1 MSTSTSNLALATL
14 DTKSSST
21 NTNTYLMVPM
31 FIFFA
36 LLIFAVIRGPNL
48 ISSAGIGSAV
58 IVVAPLVLATY
69 ALTIIVMAGRAG
81 VDLSIGPLIGFIN
94 VSMIQ
99 LYSVDFMDSPIAF
112 FLFAMGVGIAY
123 QILQGLIIIFVRV
136 QPIIVSLSGY
146 LTLVGLNLIVM
157 PRPGGVAPDWMFPWG
172 SGTTIFSAM
181 LVILILATA
190 AWYIV
195 ARSAF
200 FGHLKLMGSDERA
213 AYTSGVRINL
223 VRLGAH
229 AIGGVYAG
237 LAAIAFTSLIS
248 SGDPSQGT
256 TYTLMAVTALVLGGA
271 NLAGGRGSAFGSLL
285 GALNIYLITYVLSTF
300 NFGIV
305 QSFVTDLAY
314 GVMLVVSLLI
324 SLVVRQIQKRV
335 RNLSPLVFFV
345 ILAVIALGVIMHTSM
360 DQVTEQLVGVSASSS
375 SFVILDDGGVAQV
388 SGEASGAGYS
398 SGTYVLFIIIG
409 IVAVVYAFRVLFQ
422 YPRAPMVAFMIM
434 LAITALGLIF
444 NPDTPVGISSL
455 AAIEEIPQGM
465 DAYMPTFFAME
476 TVDKAM
482 GSEVFVNTTET
493 PAMVSHTTTV
503 VITILGVVLL
513 ASLIILVMLPEVTFR
528 TKVMA
533 MMLFA
538 AAVVVVAIGALFFE
552 DFAQGYLTSNFSGE
566 VYVIILVGVALFT
579 LTAPLA
585 HTRLEN
591 ISNVFIA
598 LIGTLAV
605 ICVYFFTGPKLNTV
619 GQIATSTQA
628 TYASPIFSIGE
639 STNIGQAKNTA
650 ILPAATPEP
659 GEDESQ
665 QESETKVEEKI
676 LPQSPI
682 FPNSLITTD
691 TLSVEDS
698 MNTSGNSIEYSKPVR
713 INVDAPGMAAFSQI
727 AYGAFI
733 IVLLHVFLYIAMSE
747 TSFRSFW
754 HLWPIPIFAA
764 LIWGGLFY
772 ATGVPLWQIIAI
784 VAIAAISA
792 PNSLHIIS
800 TYYIK
805 QGQDKSI
812 SQWSGT

>member
-1 MSTSTSNLALATL
+1 MNV
-14 DTKSSST
+14 SSSSQASASMDVKT
-21 NTNTYLMVPM
+21 SSSNANTYLMVPM
-31 FIFFA
+31 LIFFA

-58 IVVAPLVLATY
+58 IVVAPLILATY

-99 LYSVDFMDSPIAF
+99 LFAVEFMDSPIAF
-112 FLFAMGVGIAY
+112 FLYAMGVGIAY
-123 QILQGLIIIFVRV
+123 QVLQGLIIIFVRV

-172 SGTTIFSAM
+172 SGTTIYSAM
-181 LVILILATA
+181 LVILVIATA
-190 AWYIV
+190 AWYIIS
-195 ARSAF
+195 RTAF
-200 FGHLKLMGSDERA
+200 FGHLRLMGSDERA

-314 GVMLVVSLLI
+314 GVILVVSLLI
-324 SLVVRQIQKRV
+324 SLAVPQIQKRV

-360 DQVTEQLVGVSASSS
+360 DQVVEPLVGVSASSS

-388 SGEASGAGYS
+388 TGDAASISYTA
-398 SGTYVLFIIIG
+398 GTYILFIVIG
-409 IVAVVYAFRVLFQ
+409 IVAVVFAFRVLFK
-422 YPRAPMVAFMIM
+422 YPRAPMVAFMVV

-444 NPDTPVGISSL
+444 NPGTSGVAEQESITKVT
-455 AAIEEIPQGM
+455 PQGM
-465 DAYMPTFFAME
+465 DAYSPTFFAME
-476 TVDKAM
+476 TLDQAAPSKISA
-482 GSEVFVNTTET
+482 S
-493 PAMVSHTTTV
+493 AQQAAALVSHSTTV
-503 VITILGVVLL
+503 VISIIGVILL
-513 ASLIILVMLPEVTFR
+513 ASLIILVMLPDVSQR
-528 TKVMA
+528 TKRMA
-533 MMLFA
+533 LGLFA
-538 AAVVVVAIGALFFE
+538 GAVAVIAIGALFF
-552 DFAQGYLTSNFSGE
+552 DSFDQGYLVSSLSGE
-566 VYVIILVGVALFT
+566 IYAIILVGVGLFT
-579 LTAPLA
+579 LTAPLV
-585 HTRLEN
+585 HNKFKN
-591 ISNVFIA
+591 ISNVFIV
-598 LIGTLAV
+598 LIGVLGV
-605 ICVYFFTGPKLNTV
+605 VSVYFFTAPYSDQV
-619 GQIATSTQA
+619 GDYTDLAKPQ
-628 TYASPIFSIGE
+628 YASPIFSASQAE
-639 STNIGQAKNTA
+639 SLAQSQ
-650 ILPAATPEP
+650 LEDDAATIKYP
-659 GEDESQ
+659 
-665 QESETKVEEKI
+665 
-676 LPQSPI
+676 
-682 FPNSLITTD
+682 
-691 TLSVEDS
+691 
-698 MNTSGNSIEYSKPVR
+698 KPVR
-713 INVDAPGMAAFSQI
+713 VNLDVPGMSSYAQV
-727 AYGAFI
+727 AYAAFI
-733 IVLLHVFLYIAMSE
+733 IVMLHVFLYLAMADIN
-747 TSFRSFW
+747 FQSFW
-754 HLWPIPIFAA
+754 RLWPIPIFSA

-772 ATGVPLWQIIAI
+772 AIGVPLWQIVSI
-784 VAIAAISA
+784 VAIAALSA

-805 QGQDKSI
+805 QGRDKSI
-812 SQWSGT
+812 SQWSES